1 MLFPAESKSFSSQL
15 SILSLCDRHTR
26 RMLCHGTN
34 TAQSLLHKTAGENEE
49 LTQSRWSL
57 TPVKIMCVIEFFLLF
72 LLASHSIYSLCWLL
86 PDVLRKGRRRAT
98 TTQIYSLNM
107 ASWKKKKSSRRS
119 HSISISSLTL
129 FIDSFIILTRMRC
142 GDLLLLRRSSL
153 ATYLPNTQAA
163 RQHPMIDD
171 EISAI
176 DRHTLEIAGC
186 WLLNDKRQR
195 IEISLQF
202 QQQLNLTREGLG
214 GSWLGHLAV
223 VCRCWTDQIYL
234 S

>member
-26 RMLCHGTN
+26 QMLCHGTN
-34 TAQSLLHKTAGENEE
+34 TARSLLHKTAGENEE

-107 ASWKKKKSSRRS
+107 ASWRKRSRVGEAIQFQSPHLPYLLTASS
-119 HSISISSLTL
+119 
-129 FIDSFIILTRMRC
+129 F
-142 GDLLLLRRSSL
+142 SL
-153 ATYLPNTQAA
+153 ACDA
-163 RQHPMIDD
+163 
-171 EISAI
+171 EICCCCGGAPSRLI
-176 DRHTLEIAGC
+176 YPTH
-186 WLLNDKRQR
+186 KQR
-195 IEISLQF
+195 DS
-202 QQQLNLTREGLG
+202 TR
-214 GSWLGHLAV
+214 W
-223 VCRCWTDQIYL
+223 
-234 S
+234 